1 MNFSKANDES
11 LIVFYENV
19 RRQVRADMQSGGRY
33 RFVGESTM
41 RYADTLREEMA
52 RRRIEFTPIDW
63 RR

>member
-33 RFVGESTM
+33 RFVGESTKQ
-41 RYADTLREEMA
+41 YADTLCEEMD

-63 RR
+63 QR